1 MAAVKGSNGLYLWAH
16 DFWIDQGV
24 GGLLQSTK
32 DEIVERY
39 LTQYAPQLFSARAQ
53 ASFGGQLGME
63 AIDNFFKGTNTS
75 QGYVAEL
82 QAKLNEY
89 YSEELRNAEEIFKS
103 QLSGLNQKL
112 TSTKGPLTPE
122 DLTQEQQADLA
133 RMMQAQQAIFE
144 KLGKLVSGYE
154 AYVLERAT
162 DKGYNPP
169 RKIHDGLY
177 FTGNYSDQGL
187 NEAIRIYNDIQKH
200 IQQLKAVEVGSDLS
214 HSFTAFRETA
224 HAFHS
229 TCAEY
234 VTLISVYDINKA
246 QKQLFK
252 DSPFDQSWTGN
263 SKYLPGQGDISISMY
278 YNFDPEIQEIINA
291 SLDTPPTKKITATND
306 VSISAGPE
314 GVIGHYGI
322 TVKDYT
328 DQTLAKT
335 QGFTTIASSMGNIYE
350 AAAFAST
357 RGLPINMA
365 THAWINNLAGA
376 LTPSFDIFT
385 AQNYWSEYK
394 QLLGNLLSVDALMG
408 RMLSGNISSQGNNL
422 VMIDNGHA
430 YYMGDIINNLKNN
443 VQGFTGSMFGQNNF
457 FIQDS
462 ARAKA
467 EQAHWEN
474 FISGGTAEQAMAA
487 IEAIISSVSIKI
499 SLNLHNLLAG
509 L

>member
-1 MAAVKGSNGLYLWAH
+1 
-16 DFWIDQGV
+16 
-24 GGLLQSTK
+24 
-32 DEIVERY
+32 
-39 LTQYAPQLFSARAQ
+39 
-53 ASFGGQLGME
+53 ME

-252 DSPFDQSWTGN
+252 DSPFDQS
-263 SKYLPGQGDISISMY
+263 
-278 YNFDPEIQEIINA
+278 
-291 SLDTPPTKKITATND
+291 
-306 VSISAGPE
+306 
-314 GVIGHYGI
+314 
-322 TVKDYT
+322 
-328 DQTLAKT
+328 
-335 QGFTTIASSMGNIYE
+335 
-350 AAAFAST
+350 
-357 RGLPINMA
+357 
-365 THAWINNLAGA
+365 
-376 LTPSFDIFT
+376 
-385 AQNYWSEYK
+385 
-394 QLLGNLLSVDALMG
+394 
-408 RMLSGNISSQGNNL
+408 
-422 VMIDNGHA
+422 
-430 YYMGDIINNLKNN
+430 
-443 VQGFTGSMFGQNNF
+443 
-457 FIQDS
+457 
-462 ARAKA
+462 
-467 EQAHWEN
+467 
-474 FISGGTAEQAMAA
+474 
-487 IEAIISSVSIKI
+487 
-499 SLNLHNLLAG
+499 
-509 L
+509 